1 MNKLS
6 QKQCRHYQNNLYKMS
21 DKELIKAVKD
31 FLNSENVFYLNTDE
45 SIAKY
50 HAKLPLKTFGLSE
63 YITDDY
69 FVLKS
74 KTFSKLHT
82 LKVINYSDIDY
93 LILTCE
99 KPEKLQITIGAKY
112 GKYFNF
118 SWVWAHKH
126 AHYDSDYLYDNFV
139 TTTFRN
145 KKLDRIL
152 NQ

>member
-6 QKQCRHYQNNLYKMS
+6 QKQCRHYQNGLYKMP

-63 YITDDY
+63 HITDDY
-69 FVLKS
+69 FVLKR
-74 KTFSKLHT
+74 
-82 LKVINYSDIDY
+82 YSNLGNDY
-93 LILTCE
+93 LILTCQT
-99 KPEKLQITIGAKY
+99 PEKLQISIGAEF
-112 GKYFNF
+112 GKDYIFN
-118 SWVWAHKH
+118 WGWAGKH
-126 AHYDSDYLYDNFV
+126 AHYDSDYLYDSFI

-145 KKLDRIL
+145 RKLLRIL

>member
-6 QKQCRHYQNNLYKMS
+6 QKQCRHYQHSLYKMS

-31 FLNSENVFYLNTDE
+31 FLNSENVFYQNTDE

-69 FVLKS
+69 FVLKR
-74 KTFSKLHT
+74 
-82 LKVINYSDIDY
+82 NYSNLGDSKYNDY
-93 LILTCE
+93 LILTCQ
-99 KPEKLQITIGAKY
+99 KPEKLQISIGCEF
-112 GKYFNF
+112 GKDFEF
-118 SWVWAHKH
+118 SWGWAWNH
-126 AHYDSDYLYDNFV
+126 AHYDDAYLYDNFV

-145 KKLDRIL
+145 KKLERIL
-152 NQ
+152 NDNQ